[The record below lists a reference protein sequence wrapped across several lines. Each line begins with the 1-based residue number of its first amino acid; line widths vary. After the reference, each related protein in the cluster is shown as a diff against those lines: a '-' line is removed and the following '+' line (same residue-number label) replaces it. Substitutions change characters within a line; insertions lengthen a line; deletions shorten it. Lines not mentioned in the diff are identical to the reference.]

1 MNSFQGNF
9 IFLLHNANP
18 KTITIVKL
26 NSKVMDVNWNH
37 LGKHDVLNNPR
48 DKCKP
53 KKKTTQSIDPILE
66 AIYGLLDK
74 LKKL

>member
-1 MNSFQGNF
+1 MNFFQGNF
-9 IFLLHNANP
+9 IFLLHNSNP

-26 NSKVMDVNWNH
+26 NSKVMYVNWNH
-37 LGKHDVLNNPR
+37 LGKHDVLNIPR

-66 AIYGLLDK
+66 AISGLLDQ